1 MVLVEELMSV
11 RQTKI
16 IAQIKES
23 FLVLCQQYEVQ
34 GKQIEALAR
43 ALLEDG
49 CIVGRSGK
57 AAAAQ
62 LHQYHEIGEQMKTLG
77 TAIDLLG
84 GRPVLTGEPAV
95 KVISGTRR
103 ELKARGIRV
112 PRGG

>member
-1 MVLVEELMSV
+1 MSV

-16 IAQIKES
+16 IAQVKES

-34 GKQIEALAR
+34 GKQIEAVAR
-43 ALLEDG
+43 AMLEG
-49 CIVGRSGK
+49 GSIAGHHGLV
-57 AAAAQ
+57 AATQLQ
-62 LHQYHEIGEQMKTLG
+62 LHQYREIGEQLKTLG

-95 KVISGTRR
+95 KVITGTRR

-112 PRGG
+112 PREG